1 MVTKLVAW
9 MAQKKE
15 QPTIKA
21 VRRTLVMIF
30 PFVLLGSFMQI
41 LAQSVFSQIGFLNS
55 IFQLSDKVPAFE
67 KIYYF
72 FTNLSFFTLGIS
84 ALLAAYQ
91 VANYQAKYLHKDG
104 AHGCD
109 CGAGSVEPALPGR
122 SLLGFPVS
130 HGCVQ

>member
-67 KIYYF
+67 KIY
-72 FTNLSFFTLGIS
+72 
-84 ALLAAYQ
+84 
-91 VANYQAKYLHKDG
+91 
-104 AHGCD
+104 
-109 CGAGSVEPALPGR
+109 
-122 SLLGFPVS
+122 
-130 HGCVQ
+130 